1 MNKINYPFS
10 KEQLIPQEERLELTQ
25 IKKEFIVGVPKE
37 VSSNEKRICLTPD
50 SVSYLISNDFKVN
63 IETGAGEGS
72 NFTDLDYSEAG
83 AVIVNDKKD
92 IYNCPIILKITP
104 PNELEVNLIKQNSIL
119 ISGLDLTENHLNN
132 LRVLISKKITC
143 IAFEFIQESDGS
155 YPIVSQ
161 QNEISGQASV
171 LISSELLSNT
181 SNNGK
186 GLFFGNLSGVPPT
199 DVVIIGSDKVAESAA
214 MAATNLGARI
224 KIFSNS
230 IFRLNEIQKL
240 IKKPF
245 YTSTIQKKQLTKAL
259 MRCDIAIGAVKDN
272 ETTKHIVSEEMVI
285 KMKKGAIIID
295 TSLDST
301 GAFETSSV
309 TSHDKPTFV
318 KHEVIHYCV
327 PNIASRYSRT
337 SSICLSNVLTPYLIK
352 SISYGSFEN
361 FIRNNNPLKK
371 GVYLFNGLNTNKQ
384 IKELFNIDYNNIN
397 NII

>member
-25 IKKEFIVGVPKE
+25 IKKEFIIGIPKE
-37 VSSNEKRICLTPD
+37 DSENEKRICLTPD
-50 SVSYLISNDFKVN
+50 SVSYLISNDFKIN

-83 AVIVNDKKD
+83 AVIVNNKKD
-92 IYNCPIILKITP
+92 IYNCPIILKIAP

-119 ISGLDLTENHLNN
+119 ISGLDLTGNHLNN

-240 IKKPF
+240 IQKPI

-259 MRCDIAIGAVKDN
+259 MRCDVAIGAVKDN
-272 ETTKHIVSEEMVI
+272 ETTKHIVSEEMVM
-285 KMKKGAIIID
+285 KMKKGAVIID
-295 TSLDST
+295 TSLDTT

-327 PNIASRYSRT
+327 PNINSRYSRT

-352 SISYGSFEN
+352 SIKYGSFEN

-371 GVYLFNGLNTNKQ
+371 GVYLFNGLNTNKM

>member
-37 VSSNEKRICLTPD
+37 ASSNEKRICLTPD

-214 MAATNLGARI
+214 IAATNLGARI

>member
-37 VSSNEKRICLTPD
+37 ASSNEKRICLTPD

>member
-25 IKKEFIVGVPKE
+25 IKKEFIIGVPKE
-37 VSSNEKRICLTPD
+37 DSENEKRICLTPD
-50 SVSYLISNDFKVN
+50 SVSYLTSNDFKIN
-63 IETGAGEGS
+63 IESGAGDGS

-83 AVIVNDKKD
+83 AIIVNNKED
-92 IYNCPIILKITP
+92 IYNCPIILKIAP
-104 PNELEVNLIKQNSIL
+104 PNDLEINLIKQNSIL
-119 ISGLDLTENHLNN
+119 ISALDLTEHSLNN
-132 LRVLISKKITC
+132 LKVLISKKITC
-143 IAFEFIQESDGS
+143 IAFEFIKERDGS
-155 YPIVSQ
+155 FPIVSQ
-161 QNEISGQASV
+161 QSEISGQASV

-199 DVVIIGSDKVAESAA
+199 DVVIIGSEKVAESAA
-214 MAATNLGARI
+214 ITATKLGARV

-240 IKKPF
+240 IKKPI

-259 MRCDIAIGAVKDN
+259 MRCDVAIGAVKDN
-272 ETTKHIVSEEMVI
+272 ETTKQIVSEEMVM
-285 KMKKGAIIID
+285 KMKKGAVIID
-295 TSLDST
+295 TSLDT
-301 GAFETSSV
+301 IGVFETSRI

-327 PNIASRYSRT
+327 PNITSRYSRT
-337 SSICLSNVLTPYLIK
+337 SSICLSNILTPYLIK
-352 SISYGSFEN
+352 SIKYGSFEN
-361 FIRNNNPLKK
+361 FIRNNNSLKN
-371 GVYLFNGLNTNKQ
+371 GVYLFNGLNTNKMIQ
-384 IKELFNIDYNNIN
+384 ELFKIDYNNIN